1 MSSKKLL
8 SLVLGKHSDSEAHLV
23 GPQKHISRIAFT
35 LKVIAIKSVYS
46 LAQSCQ
52 SIYLSQLCGQIV
64 RIANGYVAMGSFL
77 TEISEMSKRLWFHQG
92 GMSRSTGGGWDDAT
106 KHQGRRCHKISQEPW
121 HAPAAL
127 MAKPDVTRQPGR
139 QGRSRWDQMALK
151 LVLKGK

>member
-1 MSSKKLL
+1 M
-8 SLVLGKHSDSEAHLV
+8 
-23 GPQKHISRIAFT
+23 
-35 LKVIAIKSVYS
+35 YS

-92 GMSRSTGGGWDDAT
+92 GMSRRDGGGGWDDANSKQGWDDAT

-127 MAKPDVTRQPGR
+127 MAKPDVTRQAAW
-139 QGRSRWDQMALK
+139 QGRSRWGQMALK

>member
-1 MSSKKLL
+1 M
-8 SLVLGKHSDSEAHLV
+8 
-23 GPQKHISRIAFT
+23 
-35 LKVIAIKSVYS
+35 YS

-64 RIANGYVAMGSFL
+64 WIANGYVAMGSFL

-92 GMSRSTGGGWDDAT
+92 GMSRRDGGGGWDDATSKQGWDDAT

>member
-1 MSSKKLL
+1 M
-8 SLVLGKHSDSEAHLV
+8 
-23 GPQKHISRIAFT
+23 
-35 LKVIAIKSVYS
+35 YS

-64 RIANGYVAMGSFL
+64 WIANGYVAMGSFL

-92 GMSRSTGGGWDDAT
+92 GMSRRDGGGGWDDAT

>member
-1 MSSKKLL
+1 M
-8 SLVLGKHSDSEAHLV
+8 
-23 GPQKHISRIAFT
+23 
-35 LKVIAIKSVYS
+35 IAISPCNLWLKAVKVFICHS
-46 LAQSCQ
+46 
-52 SIYLSQLCGQIV
+52 
-64 RIANGYVAMGSFL
+64 YVARLYGLQMVTLPWVVFSRKYQICPNGFGSIREGCHAG
-77 TEISEMSKRLWFHQG
+77 TVEEEDANSKQ
-92 GMSRSTGGGWDDAT
+92 GWDDAT

>member
-1 MSSKKLL
+1 M
-8 SLVLGKHSDSEAHLV
+8 
-23 GPQKHISRIAFT
+23 
-35 LKVIAIKSVYS
+35 YS

-64 RIANGYVAMGSFL
+64 WIANGYVAMGSFL
-77 TEISEMSKRLWFHQG
+77 TETSDLSKRLWFHQG

-127 MAKPDVTRQPGR
+127 MAKPDVTRQAAWKAGEEPLGPN
-139 QGRSRWDQMALK
+139 GVEIGLK
-151 LVLKGK
+151 RKVTLTNSSD